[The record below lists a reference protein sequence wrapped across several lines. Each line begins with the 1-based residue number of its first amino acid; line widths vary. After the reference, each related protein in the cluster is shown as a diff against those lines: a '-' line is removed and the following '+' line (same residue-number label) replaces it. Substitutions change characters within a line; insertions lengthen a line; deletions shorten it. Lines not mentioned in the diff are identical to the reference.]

1 MRSYDKR
8 TIYSAGLLDIN
19 RQGEGMVKV
28 DDATPSTRT
37 LVRSSV
43 GRHASASAAL
53 ITDREP
59 DPD

>member
-8 TIYSAGLLDIN
+8 TTIYSAGLLDI

-28 DDATPSTRT
+28 DDASPSTRT
-37 LVRSSV
+37 LVRSSA